1 MSLARLALHLAVLS
15 VALAAFCGAA
25 TIKRSTAPKRIGC
38 FADRI
43 ERDLDGYELR
53 SAGIHVKNCL
63 RLCTIKKFRYA
74 GMQARDWCHCGN
86 SYGRYGQVADS
97 ECKLKCSGNIWK
109 DNYWVSGG
117 TCGGHWRNEVYSTGL

>member
-25 TIKRSTAPKRIGC
+25 TIKRST
-38 FADRI
+38 
-43 ERDLDGYELR
+43 
-53 SAGIHVKNCL
+53 
-63 RLCTIKKFRYA
+63 